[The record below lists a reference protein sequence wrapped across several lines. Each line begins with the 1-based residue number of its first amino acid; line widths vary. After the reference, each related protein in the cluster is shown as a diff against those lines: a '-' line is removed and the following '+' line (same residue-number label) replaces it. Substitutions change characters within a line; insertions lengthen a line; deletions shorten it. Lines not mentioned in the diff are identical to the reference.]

1 MTRLIHC
8 CPDEKWSSE
17 EKQKIFEVA
26 RAPANRLLT
35 ELEHIRTCLKQEK
48 SEKKEKFLTL
58 KHKDLYDKWKLA
70 IRNATRDIYERVNS
84 RQLDES
90 DANTINEFCVDFH
103 GLYVYEAKEM
113 FTEFVLPLLD
123 DAKRIMII
131 TGRGKHCENGKSIL
145 KESIETY
152 FTSINIRF
160 ENVRNN
166 SGAIYIFSDHY

>member
-1 MTRLIHC
+1 VTRLIDC
-8 CPDEKWSSE
+8 CPDEKWTSDD
-17 EKQKIFEVA
+17 KQKIFEEA

-35 ELEHIRTCLKQEK
+35 ELEHIRTRLKQEK
-48 SEKKEKFLTL
+48 SQKKEKFLTL
-58 KHKDLYDKWKLA
+58 KHTDLYDKWKLA
-70 IRNATRDIYERVNS
+70 MRNATRDIYERVNS
-84 RQLDES
+84 RLES
-90 DANTINEFCVDFH
+90 KSDVNTMNEFCVDFH

-113 FTEFVLPLLD
+113 FTDFILPFLD

-131 TGRGKHCENGKSIL
+131 TGRGKHSKNGKSIL

-152 FTSINIRF
+152 FTSINIRY